1 MNPTIVRLTQR
12 SLLGRRRALLLLAL
26 PFILIVLAGVVRA
39 IQGSDPDHS
48 VSLLGGFGLSF
59 LVPLLCLIAGTGA
72 IGPEIDDGSI
82 IYLLAKP
89 LSRYTI
95 VVSKL
100 VTAIAVVTAFGALS
114 ILVSGVITAGG
125 SDRLA
130 IGYALGAL
138 VAGIAYCALFLLL
151 AIVSRNAVV
160 IGLIYALIWEG
171 VVGSFVQG
179 AQTLSIQQ
187 WALAITEK
195 VVGARADELGVTSA
209 VDLPTAIVLLLV
221 LTVGATAYAGYRL
234 RSLRIT
240 TDE

>member
-1 MNPTIVRLTQR
+1 MNATIVRLTQR

-26 PFILIVLAGVVRA
+26 PFILIVLAVLVRA
-39 IQGSDPDHS
+39 IQGSDPDHA
-48 VSLLGGFGLSF
+48 VILLGGFGLSF

-100 VTAIAVVTAFGALS
+100 VTAIAVVTAFGALP
-114 ILVSGVITAGG
+114 IPVSGFITAGG
-125 SDRLA
+125 RDRVA
-130 IGYALGAL
+130 VGYALGAL

-151 AIVSRNAVV
+151 AIVTRNAVV
-160 IGLIYALIWEG
+160 VGLIYALIWEG
-171 VVGSFVQG
+171 VVGGFVPG
-179 AQTLSIQQ
+179 AQALSIQQ
-187 WALAITEK
+187 WALAITKK
-195 VVGARADELGVTSA
+195 VVGGRAGELDVTSA
-209 VDLPTAIVLLLV
+209 VDLPVAIILLV
-221 LTVGATAYAGYRL
+221 LLTAGSTIYAGYRL
-234 RSLRIT
+234 RSIRIT

>member
-1 MNPTIVRLTQR
+1 MNATIVRLTQR
-12 SLLGRRRALLLLAL
+12 SLLGRRRALLLLVL
-26 PFILIVLAGVVRA
+26 PFILIVLAVAIRA
-39 IQGSDPDHS
+39 IQGSDPDQA
-48 VSLLGGFGLSF
+48 VTLLGGFGLGF

-89 LSRYTI
+89 VSRYTI

-100 VTAIAVVTAFGALS
+100 VTAIAVVTVFGALP
-114 ILVSGVITAGG
+114 ILVSGFITAGG
-125 SDRLA
+125 TDRVA
-130 IGYALGAL
+130 VGYALGAL
-138 VAGIAYCALFLLL
+138 VAGITYSALFLLL

-171 VVGSFVQG
+171 VVGGYVPG

-187 WALAITEK
+187 WALAITKK
-195 VVGARADELGVTSA
+195 VVGARADELSVTSA
-209 VDLPTAIVLLLV
+209 VHLPTAIILLLV
-221 LTVGATAYAGYRL
+221 LTVGATGYAGYRL